1 MNKDPNFKVPIT
13 TILNILPHPNPD
25 VHSLVIAKIY
35 DFDVIISNK
44 SGYKV
49 GERVVYFPVNS
60 ILPAKIENFIFPP
73 DSKIKLEKSRVKAVR
88 IQKFVSQG
96 LIVKWEDIK
105 TLLELPNFKNETD
118 MQEILHV
125 VKYYPPATIVS
136 NNSPKQKKPRNKPLE
151 NPYFK
156 EYNGCT
162 NIKWEPYAFEENDSV
177 YITEKIHGSNW
188 RAGYL
193 PLQPRNLW
201 QKIVYKIHRFF
212 SGKEKYEFCYG
223 SNTVQRQHKR
233 DSTTFYS
240 KDVYM
245 QMVEKYNLEAKL
257 KEHPGIVLYGEIYG
271 PTIQKGYHYG
281 LKNTDIDLVIF
292 DVMEQSKD
300 DQRWFDLDSAKNFTE
315 MLGLKFVPVLY
326 EGKWN
331 KDYAVA
337 FATGNSVFCKEQKTI
352 EGVVVKN
359 ANIVSL
365 NRKKIKVINPDY
377 LMKESTGETTDATEH
392 DS

>member
-1 MNKDPNFKVPIT
+1 MIT
-13 TILNILPHPNPD
+13 E
-25 VHSLVIAKIY
+25 VKI
-35 DFDVIISNK
+35 K
-44 SGYKV
+44 SI
-49 GERVVYFPVNS
+49 R
-60 ILPAKIENFIFPP
+60 
-73 DSKIKLEKSRVKAVR
+73 KLEKKEDRYDLTIANNHNFFANN
-88 IQKFVSQG
+88 I
-96 LIVKWEDIK
+96 LIH
-105 TLLELPNFKNETD
+105 N
-118 MQEILHV
+118 
-125 VKYYPPATIVS
+125 
-136 NNSPKQKKPRNKPLE
+136 
-151 NPYFK
+151 
-156 EYNGCT
+156 
-162 NIKWEPYAFEENDSV
+162 
-177 YITEKIHGSNW
+177 SNW

-201 QKIVYKIHRFF
+201 QKIAYKVYRFF

-233 DSTTFYS
+233 NSTTFYS

-257 KEHPGIVLYGEIYG
+257 KDYPGIVLYGEIYG

-281 LKNTDIDLVIF
+281 LKNIDIDLVIF
-292 DVMEQSKD
+292 DVMAQSTD
-300 DQRWFDLDSAKNFTE
+300 GQRWFDLNSAKNFAE

-359 ANIVSL
+359 TDIISL

>member
-13 TILNILPHPNPD
+13 SILNIFPHPNPD
-25 VHSLVIAKIY
+25 VHSLVVAKIY

-49 GERVVYFPVNS
+49 GDRVVYFPVNS

-136 NNSPKQKKPRNKPLE
+136 NNAPKQKKPRNKPLE

-162 NIKWEPYAFEENDSV
+162 NIKWEPFAFDENDNV
-177 YITEKIHGSNW
+177 YITEKIHGCVSSETIIETLEH
-188 RAGYL
+188 G
-193 PLQPRNLW
+193 NLTIK
-201 QKIVYKIHRFF
+201 KIVDDKIFCHVKSYDVNTKQICFEKIEKHHF
-212 SGKEKYEFCYG
+212 MENSGEWYE
-223 SNTVQRQHKR
+223 
-233 DSTTFYS
+233 
-240 KDVYM
+240 
-245 QMVEKYNLEAKL
+245 LEL
-257 KEHPGIVLYGEIYG
+257 ENGQTLII
-271 PTIQKGYHYG
+271 
-281 LKNTDIDLVIF
+281 
-292 DVMEQSKD
+292 
-300 DQRWFDLDSAKNFTE
+300 
-315 MLGLKFVPVLY
+315 
-326 EGKWN
+326 
-331 KDYAVA
+331 
-337 FATGNSVFCKEQKTI
+337 TGNNKIWI
-352 EGVVVKN
+352 EN
-359 ANIVSL
+359 LNCYRMVSDL
-365 NRKKIKVINPDY
+365 IGN
-377 LMKESTGETTDATEH
+377 ETLLIDI
-392 DS
+392 